1 MTQIE
6 PGPIPTTPARIRVS
20 NPRKF
25 WIALSLLII
34 SLIVTVIAAKY
45 FKADPEAV
53 HADQAAAQITAVK
66 KTVLVMLPYQIDLPV
81 NVISTQAIREEFG
94 AAADLKLDVYYEY
107 LDLNRFS
114 DPDYQQKIFDL
125 YADKYKNK
133 QIDLVITVTE
143 RMLSLWLAQRAE
155 ILPNVPIVFFD
166 ITTEHL
172 DALKLPS
179 DVTGVSGVLDYTNSA
194 QWVLDKLPAVNEIVI
209 VHGVG
214 QADQEY
220 LQPLQNLQEK
230 MKGQIKLTDLSNLPL
245 AEIKQRVADLPKSSV
260 VFYALMFED
269 AAGVKYIPINAMK
282 ELTAVSAVPVISGY
296 DALIGTG
303 SIGGYVYSYDH
314 QARDAAR
321 IGLRIL
327 RGEAVGTIPIIKN
340 QSNQFI
346 FDHVALQRY
355 GIPLSALPAGSIII
369 NRQYTVWELYQPQ
382 IMAITVVFVIM
393 LLLVVA
399 FLVIVT
405 QRLNSARL
413 GLSRLNIDL
422 EDRVQERTLAL
433 SESNHELELEI
444 TNRRLVEDDLRV
456 SEEEFRLAF
465 AISPDSKNISRLEDG
480 KIVTINA
487 GFTQMLGF
495 TLEECIG
502 KTTIDLNVWDRPEDR
517 QMLVEGLSKHGEIS
531 NLEVCFRA
539 KDGDIKYGI
548 MSAAVIDLNGGK
560 HIISNTHDIT
570 ERKQMEE
577 TLRENEDRFRSM
589 FEMHGA
595 VMLLIEPT
603 TGLILNAN
611 YAAEKFYGYP
621 REQLCS
627 MNISDINTLQPEEI
641 LAERKRALANERNYF
656 NFQHRLANGD
666 VRRVEVYSSPLLQ
679 NGKPVLFS
687 LIHDVTERR
696 QAEEALSVSEASY
709 RRLFETAQDGIL
721 ILNAYTGRIVD
732 VNPYMIYLL
741 GFSREQLLGKY
752 IWDIGFPQDMLGNL
766 EMFLKLQQKQYVRY
780 EDLPLK
786 AAQGRKVYVEFIGS
800 VYFVDNRKVI
810 QCNVRDISER
820 MESKKKILQ
829 LNNDLEKLASTDGLT
844 GINNHRSLLKLAERE
859 LDVARRYQSMFS
871 MMFFDIDN
879 FKQINDTFGHA
890 MGDLALIKTVQT
902 VCAELRSA
910 DLIGRYGGDE
920 FVILLPQTSAQ
931 DALPLAER
939 ILASIPAL
947 RVDTMNLT
955 ISIGI
960 AETLFSASQPDT
972 VEKLLHRADMAL
984 YAAKQDGK
992 NCIRIY
998 S

>member
-1 MTQIE
+1 MT
-6 PGPIPTTPARIRVS
+6 TIR
-20 NPRKF
+20 N
-25 WIALSLLII
+25 
-34 SLIVTVIAAKY
+34 
-45 FKADPEAV
+45 
-53 HADQAAAQITAVK
+53 
-66 KTVLVMLPYQIDLPV
+66 
-81 NVISTQAIREEFG
+81 
-94 AAADLKLDVYYEY
+94 
-107 LDLNRFS
+107 
-114 DPDYQQKIFDL
+114 
-125 YADKYKNK
+125 KNG
-133 QIDLVITVTE
+133 
-143 RMLSLWLAQRAE
+143 
-155 ILPNVPIVFFD
+155 F
-166 ITTEHL
+166 
-172 DALKLPS
+172 
-179 DVTGVSGVLDYTNSA
+179 
-194 QWVLDKLPAVNEIVI
+194 
-209 VHGVG
+209 
-214 QADQEY
+214 
-220 LQPLQNLQEK
+220 
-230 MKGQIKLTDLSNLPL
+230 KLTIENHLFG
-245 AEIKQRVADLPKSSV
+245 EI
-260 VFYALMFED
+260 F
-269 AAGVKYIPINAMK
+269 
-282 ELTAVSAVPVISGY
+282 ISP
-296 DALIGTG
+296 
-303 SIGGYVYSYDH
+303 VYSYDH
-314 QARDAAR
+314 DARDAAR

-346 FDHVALQRY
+346 FDHLALQRY
-355 GIPLSALPAGSIII
+355 GIPLSALPPDSIIK

-382 IMAITVVFVIM
+382 ITAITVVFVIM
-393 LLLVVA
+393 LLLVA

-444 TNRRLVEDDLRV
+444 TNRKLAEDDLRV

-465 AISPDSKNISRLEDG
+465 AISPDAKNISRLEDG

-487 GFTQMLGF
+487 GFTQMLDF

-517 QMLVEGLSKHGEIS
+517 LMLVEGLSKHGEVS
-531 NLEVCFRA
+531 NLEVRFRA

-548 MSAAVIDLNGGK
+548 TSAAVMDLYGGK
-560 HIISNTHDIT
+560 HIICNTHDIT
-570 ERKQMEE
+570 ERKEMEA
-577 TLRENEDRFRSM
+577 TLRENENRFRSM

-666 VRRVEVYSSPLLQ
+666 IRRVEVYSSPLLQ

-687 LIHDVTERR
+687 LIHDVTERK

-709 RRLFETAQDGIL
+709 RRLFESAQDGIL
-721 ILNAYTGRIVD
+721 ILNADTGKIVD

-741 GFSREQLLGKY
+741 GFSKEQFLGKY

-766 EMFLKLQQKQYVRY
+766 EMFLKLQQKHFVRY
-780 EDLPLK
+780 EDLPLRSG
-786 AAQGRKVYVEFIGS
+786 QGRKVHVEFIS
-800 VYFVDNRKVI
+800 NIYFVDDRKVF

-829 LNNDLEKLASTDGLT
+829 LNTDLEKLANTDGLT

-879 FKQINDTFGHA
+879 FKSINDTFGHA

-939 ILASIPAL
+939 TLASVSAL

-960 AETLFSASQPDT
+960 AETLYSASQPDT
-972 VEKLLHRADMAL
+972 VEGLLHRADMAL
-984 YAAKQDGK
+984 YAAKQAGK